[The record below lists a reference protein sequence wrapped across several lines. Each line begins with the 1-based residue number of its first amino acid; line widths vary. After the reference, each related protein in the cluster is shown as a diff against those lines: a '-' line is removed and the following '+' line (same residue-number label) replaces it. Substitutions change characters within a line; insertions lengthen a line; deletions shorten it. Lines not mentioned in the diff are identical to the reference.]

1 MAKSHEILV
10 EEKNQIPKVDEVE
23 LFAHDKETG
32 TKAIV
37 DLNTMETIC
46 VVKKDNRIIQHQH
59 VIDEVN
65 KLDNYIVKKTTLAHN
80 GRVLTLELTEREP
93 KQVELL
99 PKDVMEC
106 GAHIINDYGK
116 SRGLSVQGYGIRL
129 VCSNGMVGMAK
140 ATKMQVDAYGTAE
153 FAAELEEQIKA
164 SLDVW
169 KEVGEVMQRANEIK
183 VSIKDIYDTIDFLPK
198 KYMDL
203 VIDKFDDQETLYKI
217 WNTYTEVITHEIG
230 PKVQTAGRLSLL
242 KRANKILEITT
253 DYKETQ

>member
-1 MAKSHEILV
+1 LVRPKEILV
-10 EEKNQIPKVDEVE
+10 EVENQIPKVDEVE
-23 LFAHDKETG
+23 LDAHERDTG
-32 TKAIV
+32 YKAVV

-59 VIDEVN
+59 VIEEVN

-93 KQVELL
+93 KLIELL

-116 SRGLSVQGYGIRL
+116 SRGLSVQGYGVRQ
-129 VCSNGMVGMAK
+129 VCTNGVVGVAN

-153 FAAELEEQIKA
+153 FAKELEGQIIT

-169 KEVGEVMQRANEIK
+169 KDVGDLMTRANEIK
-183 VSIKDIYDTIDFLPK
+183 VSVKDIYDTIDFLPK

-203 VIDKFDDQETLYKI
+203 IIGKFDDQETLYKI

-230 PKVQTAGRLSLL
+230 PKVQTAGLLNLL

-253 DYKETQ
+253 EYKDAQ